1 MAVQHIRRA
10 ALVVAPKA
18 GTGPLGRAEARAEVV
33 VHVASVLR
41 LVAAGAH
48 AFVAEEAVFDGVGG
62 AHVCGAAGGV
72 DEMRGAFDTGESVGV
87 RLAITACCNGAV
99 CSCASRRELR
109 RESESEAGHDCEGI
123 FGKYLRRW

>member
-41 LVAAGAH
+41 LVAACAH

-62 AHVCGAAGGV
+62 AHVCGAAGGGG
-72 DEMRGAFDTGESVGV
+72 EMRGAFDAGVFVGV
-87 RLAITACCNGAV
+87 SLNIVVRRNGAI
-99 CSCASRRELR
+99 CSCANRRMLGR
-109 RESESEAGHDCEGI
+109 QSESEAGHDCEGI